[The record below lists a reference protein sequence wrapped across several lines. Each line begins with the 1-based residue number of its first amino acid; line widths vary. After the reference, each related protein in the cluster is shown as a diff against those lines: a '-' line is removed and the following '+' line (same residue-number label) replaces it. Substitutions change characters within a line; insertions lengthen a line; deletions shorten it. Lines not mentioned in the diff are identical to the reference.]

1 MNLDLL
7 NIIPILKEKYKQG
20 ENLINFITLNY
31 PGADALKSAINIS
44 YDIQSGSYVENY
56 KRDPAYYEAYL
67 TDYAAIINQLGPIK
81 NIVEAGVGEATTL
94 IPLFDKLT
102 HKPTQ
107 LIGFDSSW
115 SRILTANKFASDLNT
130 IKPMLAV
137 GNFFN
142 CPLKDNSIDLVLTSH
157 AIEPNGGLE
166 KEALEELYRI
176 TKKYLVM
183 FEPIYEFADQAGK
196 DRMNRLGY
204 VKGLKQ
210 TAIDLGYN
218 VIRYELLSYNN
229 DLSNPTGVIV
239 IQKDINSE
247 SEEIQFCDPVSKLPL
262 QDSSDCMYNQE
273 SGLSYPKIMGIPC
286 LKIENAVV
294 TTKI

>member
-7 NIIPILKEKYKQG
+7 KIIPILKEKYKQG

-31 PGADALKSAINIS
+31 PSAEALKSAINIS
-44 YDIQSGSYVENY
+44 YDIQSGSYVENF

-67 TDYAAIINQLGPIK
+67 SDYAAIINQLGPIK

-94 IPLFDKLT
+94 LPLLAKLN
-102 HKPTQ
+102 HKPDQ

-115 SRILTANKFASDLNT
+115 SRISTARKFASDLNT
-130 IKPMLAV
+130 INPLLAV
-137 GNFFN
+137 GNLFN
-142 CPLKDNSIDLVLTSH
+142 CPLKDNSVDLVLTSH

-166 KEALEELYRI
+166 KEALIELHRI

-183 FEPIYEFADQAGK
+183 FEPIYELADQKGK
-196 DRMNRLGY
+196 DRMNQLGY

-218 VIRYELLSYNN
+218 VIRFELLSYNK

-239 IQKDINSE
+239 IQKNIDSE

-262 QDSSDCMYNQE
+262 IDSLDCMYNKE

-286 LKIENAVV
+286 LKIENAIV

>member
-7 NIIPILKEKYKQG
+7 KIIPILKEKYKQG

-31 PGADALKSAINIS
+31 PGADMLKSAINIS
-44 YDIQSGSYVENY
+44 YDIQSGSYVENF

-67 TDYAAIINQLGPIK
+67 SDYAAIINQLGPIK

-94 IPLFDKLT
+94 LPLIDKLN
-102 HKPTQ
+102 HKPDQ

-115 SRILTANKFASDLNT
+115 SRILTARKFATDLNT
-130 IKPMLAV
+130 TKPLFAV
-137 GNFFN
+137 GNLFN

-166 KEALEELYRI
+166 KEALVELFRI

-204 VKGLKQ
+204 VKGLNQ
-210 TAIDLGYN
+210 TALDLGYN
-218 VIRYELLSYNN
+218 VIRYELLSYNK

-239 IQKDINSE
+239 IQKDIDSE
-247 SEEIQFCDPVSKLPL
+247 SEEIEFCDPVSKLPL
-262 QDSSDCMYNQE
+262 QDSSDCLYNQE
-273 SGLSYPKIMGIPC
+273 SGLSYPKIQGIPC
-286 LKIENAVV
+286 LKIENAIV

>member
-7 NIIPILKEKYKQG
+7 KIIPILKEKYKQG

-31 PGADALKSAINIS
+31 PSAEALKSAINIS
-44 YDIQSGSYVENY
+44 YDIQSGSYVDNF

-67 TDYAAIINQLGPIK
+67 TDYAAILNQLGPIK

-94 IPLFDKLT
+94 IPLFDKLN
-102 HKPTQ
+102 HKPDQ

-115 SRILTANKFASDLNT
+115 SRIFTAKKFAADLNT
-130 IKPMLAV
+130 IKPLLAV
-137 GNFFN
+137 GNLFN

-166 KEALEELYRI
+166 KEALVELYRI

-196 DRMNRLGY
+196 DRMNLLGY

-218 VIRYELLSYNN
+218 VIRYELLGYNK

-239 IQKDINSE
+239 IQKNIDSE

-262 QDSSDCMYNQE
+262 HDSSDCMYNQE

-286 LKIENAVV
+286 LKIENAIVA
-294 TTKI
+294 TKI